1 KFAKTY
7 NTRDSHVVTHRST
20 SLAVDCLYMG
30 ERTGSLI
37 FSHLWSYVSNSAV
50 SAHIYAQNSEMI
62 MSS

>member
-1 KFAKTY
+1 KIARTY

-37 FSHLWSYVSNSAV
+37 FSHLWSYVLDTVV
-50 SAHIYAQNSEMI
+50 STH
-62 MSS
+62 